1 MKARTVLWLSVLLTG
16 VSLVVTAAAPVVA
29 QVPTPESVIGWEP
42 GADYKLADYEQI
54 QAYFE
59 ALDAASD
66 RIRVE
71 QIGES
76 VEGRPL
82 LLAII
87 SSEENMRSLGR
98 YREISRRLAL
108 ASDLTD
114 SEARALA
121 GEGKAVVWIDAGIHS
136 TEVAGP
142 QFSLDFAY
150 RMVTGEEPELRRIRD
165 EVVILHMP
173 VMNPDGLEIVV
184 DWYRRNLGTPYET
197 VGLPVLYQK
206 YAGHDNNRDWFM
218 ILQPETR
225 AVVRQ
230 LWEEWVPQII
240 VNHHQTAP
248 FPARIFIPP
257 FADPVNPHIPP
268 LVIAGVN
275 LVGTA
280 MQQRFAEEG
289 KPGAVSRLRF
299 TQWWNGGVRTAPY
312 FHNQV
317 GILTEVALHRFAT
330 PKYYEP
336 DSLPKTFRGGK
347 AADRPSVWYPDPW
360 KGGWWRIGD
369 AVDYFLT
376 ASMGAL
382 KAAASMRESWLF
394 NIYRMGRDAIEK
406 GAEGPFAYLVPLDR
420 QRDPGEALELLRVL
434 RLGGIRVERATAS
447 FTADGENFPA
457 GTFVLRAAQPY
468 RAHLVDLLEPQ
479 EYPDRRQYPGGP
491 PVMPY
496 DVTGWTLSLQMGVS
510 VTRVDEPVEIPLEDA
525 AELMPSPGSVVGDA
539 SEYLLAPASN
549 LAYVA
554 VNRLVDGEIGVG
566 RLARSHASMDGDL
579 PPGTFIVRATPAD
592 LRPLADEL
600 GLDFHAAE
608 SGLFDSPDVIRFRA
622 PSVGLYRS
630 WVPSMDEGWARWVLE
645 RYDFAYTTL
654 SDADIRN
661 GGLEG
666 LDAILLPHQSAED
679 IFHGHMSGTM
689 PDEYTGG
696 LGLEG
701 ALQLKRWVEAGGT
714 LIAVDG
720 ASDFVI
726 DGFGLPVRN
735 IVKDVST
742 ESLAVPGSLL
752 RLEVDSADPIG
763 FGIPEETAAS
773 FVRSRAFE
781 TVALAGD
788 EDDAPVEREEVDVAA
803 WYGKEDLL
811 LSGWELGAEKHLAG
825 RPAVLRVR
833 VGQGQVV
840 LIGFR
845 SHFRAQP
852 RATFKLLFNSIFAA
866 SSEAPSPEN
875 VAESE

>member
-1 MKARTVLWLSVLLTG
+1 MKTRTFPWLPVLLAAA
-16 VSLVVTAAAPVVA
+16 SLVVTAASPVGA

-42 GADYKLADYEQI
+42 GADYKLADYGQI

-71 QIGES
+71 KIGES
-76 VEGRPL
+76 AEGRPL

-87 SSEENMRSLGR
+87 SSEANMRSLER

-108 ASDLTD
+108 AADLTD
-114 SEARALA
+114 AEARALA
-121 GEGKAVVWIDAGIHS
+121 EEGKAVVWIDAGIHA

-142 QFSLDFAY
+142 QFSPDFAY
-150 RMVTGEEPELRRIRD
+150 RMVTSEEPELRRIRD

-225 AVVRQ
+225 AVVHQ

-289 KPGAVSRLRF
+289 KPGAVSRVRF

-317 GILTEVALHRFAT
+317 GILTEVALHRYAT

-336 DSLPKTFRGGK
+336 DSLPKAFRGGK
-347 AADRPSVWYPDPW
+347 VADRPSVWYPDPW
-360 KGGWWRIGD
+360 EGGWWRIGD
-369 AVDYFLT
+369 AVSYFLT
-376 ASMGAL
+376 ASMGVL
-382 KAAASMRESWLF
+382 EAAAGMRESWLF
-394 NIYRMGRDAIEK
+394 NIYQMGRDAIEQ
-406 GAEGPFAYLVPLDR
+406 GAESPFAYLVALDR
-420 QRDPGEALELLRVL
+420 QQDPSEALELLRVL
-434 RLGGIRVERATAS
+434 SLGGIRVERATAG
-447 FTADGENFPA
+447 FTAAGESFAA

-468 RAHLVDLLEPQ
+468 RAHLVDLMEPQ
-479 EYPDRRQYPGGP
+479 QYPDRRQYPGGP
-491 PVMPY
+491 PLMPY
-496 DVTGWTLSLQMGVS
+496 DLTGWTLPLQMGVS
-510 VTRVDEPVEIPLEDA
+510 VTRLDEPVEIQLAEV
-525 AELMPSPGSVVGDA
+525 AELRPSPGSIAGDA
-539 SEYLLAPASN
+539 SEYLLAPGSN

-554 VNRLVDGEIGVG
+554 VNRLVDDGISVG
-566 RLARSHASMDGDL
+566 RLASPHGSGDGDF
-579 PPGTFIVRATPAD
+579 PPGTFVIRATADD
-592 LRPLADEL
+592 LRPLAVDL
-600 GLDFHAAE
+600 GLDFRPAE
-608 SGLFDSPDVIRFRA
+608 RGLLDSPEVIRFRA
-622 PSVGLYRS
+622 PAVGLYRS

-645 RYDFAYTTL
+645 RYGFDFTTL
-654 SDADIRN
+654 RDADIRG
-661 GGLEG
+661 GGLED

-679 IFHGHMSGTM
+679 ILNGHTSGTM
-689 PDEYTGG
+689 PEEYTGG

-726 DGFGLPVRN
+726 DEFGLPVRN
-735 IVKDVST
+735 SVKDVSA
-742 ESLAVPGSLL
+742 EALAVPGSLL
-752 RLEVDSADPIG
+752 RLDVDSDDPIG

-781 TVALAGD
+781 TVAMAGD
-788 EDDAPVEREEVDVAA
+788 EEGAKVEREEVDVAA

-811 LSGWELGAEKHLAG
+811 LSGWELGAERYLAG
-825 RPAVLRVR
+825 RPAVMRVR
-833 VGQGQVV
+833 VGEGQVV

-845 SHFRAQP
+845 SHFRGQP
-852 RATFKLLFNSIFAA
+852 RATFKLLFNSILAA
-866 SSEAPSPEN
+866 SSEEPAPEN

>member
-1 MKARTVLWLSVLLTG
+1 MKTRLSLWLSVLLTG
-16 VSLVVTAAAPVVA
+16 ASLVVSMAGSVDA

-42 GADYKLADYEQI
+42 GADYKLADYGQI

-76 VEGRPL
+76 AEGRPL

-87 SSEENMRSLGR
+87 SSEANMRSLDR
-98 YREISRRLAL
+98 YREISRRLAQ

-121 GEGKAVVWIDAGIHS
+121 GEGKAIVWIDAGIHA

-142 QFSLDFAY
+142 QFSPDFAY

-230 LWEEWVPQII
+230 LWEEWVPQI
-240 VNHHQTAP
+240 
-248 FPARIFIPP
+248 
-257 FADPVNPHIPP
+257 NPHIPP

-280 MQQRFAEEG
+280 MQRRFAEEG

-317 GILTEVALHRFAT
+317 GILTEVALHRYAT

-336 DSLPKTFRGGK
+336 DSLPKAFRGGK
-347 AADRPSVWYPDPW
+347 AADRASVWYPDPW

-382 KAAASMRESWLF
+382 EAAAGMRESWLF
-394 NIYRMGRDAIEK
+394 NIYQMGRDAIEE
-406 GAEGPFAYLVPLDR
+406 GAESPFAYLVPLER
-420 QRDPGEALELLRVL
+420 QRDAGEALELLRIL
-434 RLGGIRVERATAS
+434 KLGGIRVERATAG
-447 FTADGENFPA
+447 FTAGGESFPA

-479 EYPDRRQYPGGP
+479 DYPDRRQYPGGP

-496 DVTGWTLSLQMGVS
+496 DLTGWTLPLQMGVS
-510 VTRVDEPVEIPLEDA
+510 VTRIDEPVEIPLEEA
-525 AELMPSPGSVVGDA
+525 AELMPSPGSIVGEA
-539 SEYLLAPASN
+539 SEFLLSPASN

-554 VNRLVDGEIGVG
+554 VNRLVDDGVGVG
-566 RLARSHASMDGDL
+566 RLASSHASKDGDL
-579 PPGTFIVRATPAD
+579 PPGTFVVRATAAD
-592 LRPLADEL
+592 LRPLAEEL
-600 GLDFHAAE
+600 GLDFQAAE
-608 SGLFDSPDVIRFRA
+608 SGMLDSPEVIRFRA

-645 RYDFAYTTL
+645 RYEFDYTSL
-654 SDADIRN
+654 SDADVRN

-666 LDAILLPHQSAED
+666 LDAILLPHQSAGD
-679 IFHGHMSGTM
+679 ILHGHTSGTM
-689 PDEYTGG
+689 PEEYTGG

-752 RLEVDSADPIG
+752 RLEVDPADPIG
-763 FGIPEETAAS
+763 FGIPEETAAF

-781 TVALAGD
+781 TVAMAGD
-788 EDDAPVEREEVDVAA
+788 EDETPVEREEVDVAA
-803 WYGKEDLL
+803 WYGQEDLL

-833 VGQGQVV
+833 VGEGQVV

-852 RATFKLLFNSIFAA
+852 RATFKLLFNSILAA
-866 SSEAPSPEN
+866 SSEEPAPKN

>member
-1 MKARTVLWLSVLLTG
+1 MKTRLSLWLSVLLTG
-16 VSLVVTAAAPVVA
+16 ASLVVSMAGSVDA

-42 GADYKLADYEQI
+42 GADYKLADYGQI

-76 VEGRPL
+76 AEGRPL

-87 SSEENMRSLGR
+87 SSEANMRSLDR
-98 YREISRRLAL
+98 YREISRRLAQ

-121 GEGKAVVWIDAGIHS
+121 GEGKAIVWIDAGIHA

-142 QFSLDFAY
+142 QFSPDFAY

-257 FADPVNPHIPP
+257 F
-268 LVIAGVN
+268 
-275 LVGTA
+275 
-280 MQQRFAEEG
+280 RFAEEG

-317 GILTEVALHRFAT
+317 GILTEVALHRYAT

-336 DSLPKTFRGGK
+336 DSLPKAFRGGK
-347 AADRPSVWYPDPW
+347 AADRASVWYPDPW

-382 KAAASMRESWLF
+382 EAAAGMRESWLF
-394 NIYRMGRDAIEK
+394 NIYQMGRDAIEE
-406 GAEGPFAYLVPLDR
+406 GAESPFAYLVPLER
-420 QRDPGEALELLRVL
+420 QRDAGEALELLRIL
-434 RLGGIRVERATAS
+434 KLGGIRVERATAG
-447 FTADGENFPA
+447 FTAGGESFPA

-479 EYPDRRQYPGGP
+479 DYPDRRQYPGGP

-496 DVTGWTLSLQMGVS
+496 DLTGWTLPLQMGVS
-510 VTRVDEPVEIPLEDA
+510 VTRIDEPVEIPLEEA
-525 AELMPSPGSVVGDA
+525 AELMPSPGSIVGEA
-539 SEYLLAPASN
+539 SEFLLSPASN

-554 VNRLVDGEIGVG
+554 VNRLVDDGVGVG
-566 RLARSHASMDGDL
+566 RLASSHASKDGDL
-579 PPGTFIVRATPAD
+579 PPGTFVVRATAAD
-592 LRPLADEL
+592 LRPLAEEL
-600 GLDFHAAE
+600 GLDFQAAE
-608 SGLFDSPDVIRFRA
+608 SGMLDSPEVIRFRA

-645 RYDFAYTTL
+645 RYEFDYTSL
-654 SDADIRN
+654 SDADVRN

-666 LDAILLPHQSAED
+666 LDAILLPHQSAGD
-679 IFHGHMSGTM
+679 ILHGHTSGTM
-689 PDEYTGG
+689 PEEYTGG

-752 RLEVDSADPIG
+752 RLEVDPADPIG
-763 FGIPEETAAS
+763 FGIPEETAAF

-781 TVALAGD
+781 TVAMAGD
-788 EDDAPVEREEVDVAA
+788 EDETPVEREEVDVAA
-803 WYGKEDLL
+803 WYGQEDLL

-833 VGQGQVV
+833 VGEGQVV

-852 RATFKLLFNSIFAA
+852 RATFKLLFNSILAA
-866 SSEAPSPEN
+866 SSEEPAPKN